1 MSRTTSIGRPRR
13 SSTSSTK
20 TAAGGS
26 RKSRRSTSAETP
38 TGVTTPGRI
47 SSHRNWLALARKL
60 AGRYRRR
67 NVSRRLGPLVYARI
81 PHLFHRLLQS
91 RRLML
96 FLSWPGP
103 RGVVPMAGREIAAPP
118 VAATR
123 LPGATTL
130 RRRVNRG
137 TGTATRPS
145 KSSPSRRAADASQSR
160 WNESIGTVAASR
172 AWKVDRSVAWL
183 RAPSNPSLPAP
194 RTVAAEATRFGGRT
208 RQRRSRSEER
218 RTGVTTVIERA
229 ASFRSQPEKS
239 ATSREEAPPLAPGSI
254 PGAWETGSPQT
265 IDVSRLT
272 DEVLTQIDRRVVARR
287 ERFGRI

>member
-1 MSRTTSIGRPRR
+1 LSRTTSTGRPRQ

-26 RKSRRSTSAETP
+26 GKSRRSTSAGTP
-38 TGVTTPGRI
+38 TGTTSPGRI
-47 SSHRNWLALARKL
+47 SSHRNWLAIARKL
-60 AGRYRRR
+60 AGRYRRK
-67 NVSRRLGPLVYARI
+67 NVSRRLGPLVFARI
-81 PHLFHRLLQS
+81 THLVHRLLQS

-103 RGVVPMAGREIAAPP
+103 RGVVPRAGRKIAAPP
-118 VAATR
+118 ATTR

-137 TGTATRPS
+137 TGTAARAS
-145 KSSPSRRAADASQSR
+145 KASPSRRAADAPQSR
-160 WNESIGTVAASR
+160 WKESIGTVAALR

-183 RAPSNPSLPAP
+183 RAPSDPSLPAP

-218 RTGVTTVIERA
+218 RTGVTTTVIERA
-229 ASFRSQPEKS
+229 TSFPSHPEKGAMTREGS
-239 ATSREEAPPLAPGSI
+239 ALLAPGSI
-254 PGAWETGSPQT
+254 PGVWEATSPQM

-272 DEVLTQIDRRVVARR
+272 EEVLTQIDRRVVARR